1 MTEGTNGNGDIEQ
14 CVNGICKEVKRS
26 NGKAKSVLRS
36 VLGLLTP
43 VLVRSGDPRIVALG
57 LALQAGS
64 LAFLGKRK
72 GGKTDG

>member
-26 NGKAKSVLRS
+26 NGKAKGVLRT

-43 VLVRSGDPRIVALG
+43 VLVKSGDPRIVALG
-57 LALQAGS
+57 LALAAGS
-64 LAFLGKRK
+64 LAFLGKK
-72 GGKTDG
+72 GGK